1 MARYIKDDM
10 LIEDIKGIH
19 YICEGMRSGKTVLAE
34 FAKRYRDDI
43 LKTIEKQPTADVVEV
58 TRCKDCKYKIKNAF
72 GLGIICDKVGAY
84 MPSDNSYCSYGK
96 KVE

>member
-1 MARYIKDDM
+1 MSRYIKESEMLEVIDKWQESLSPRIDLRDGIIFDTLESVNFHIDD
-10 LIEDIKGIH
+10 
-19 YICEGMRSGKTVLAE
+19 LA
-34 FAKRYRDDI
+34 
-43 LKTIEKQPTADVVEV
+43 TADVVEV
-58 TRCKDCKYKIKNAF
+58 VRCKDCKYKIKNAF